1 MLPALAVVASIVS
14 LTVGTSFGK
23 SLFAEIGPQGTA
35 TMRVCFAAAIL
46 LVAWRPRLREFSA
59 SNLRAISL
67 YGATLG
73 LMNMMFYMS
82 LATLPIGI
90 AIAIEFT
97 GPLVLAV
104 IASRRIID
112 YVWIGFAVA
121 GLLLLIPF
129 PQADGSGVALNP
141 VGICFAFASAILWAL
156 YIVFGQRLGH
166 IHAGHATAIGMVV
179 ASMVVL
185 PVGIAVAGTRLLDPA
200 LLTAGFTLAIFSSA
214 IPYSLEMYSLKRLP
228 KQTFGI
234 LLSLEPAIGALS
246 GMFVLNE
253 KLTPVQWIAIGSVM
267 IASIGSA
274 TGTRG
279 KEGELAVSG
288 PEV

>member
-1 MLPALAVVASIVS
+1 MPALAVVASIVS

-35 TMRVCFAAAIL
+35 TMRVVFAAAIL
-46 LVAWRPRLREFSA
+46 LTAWRPRLSEFSA
-59 SNLRAISL
+59 SNLRAIAL

-73 LMNMMFYMS
+73 LMNTMFYMS

-97 GPLVLAV
+97 GPLALAV
-104 IASRRIID
+104 TASRRIID
-112 YVWIGFAVA
+112 YVWVGFAVA

-129 PQADGSGVALNP
+129 PQAGGSAVALNP
-141 VGICFAFASAILWAL
+141 VGIGFAFASAILWAL
-156 YIVFGQRLGH
+156 YILFGQRLGH
-166 IHAGHATAIGMVV
+166 IHAGHAMAIGMVV

-185 PVGIAVAGTRLLDPA
+185 PVGIAVAGTRLLDPS

-253 KLTPVQWIAIGSVM
+253 KLTVLQWIAIGSVM

-279 KEGELAVSG
+279 REGELPVAG